1 MPVTAGHWGHL
12 VVRPESGSR
21 ATKMPDRDPRST
33 QRLSQLSW
41 NRRHLVGDWGQSWNV
56 TVSKPGSSKLTQ
68 GQTHTQL
75 SASLRQVILVFTVFP
90 CIKKK
95 KKSFCKKSFPFIAV
109 GGNFRGAR
117 EAYESSSAAPCLLRR
132 VCCATRARRGRG
144 RESPVVGVTC
154 SEPGPGRGRDR
165 DAGA

>member
-12 VVRPESGSR
+12 VMRPESGSR
-21 ATKMPDRDPRST
+21 ATKTPDRDPRST

-95 KKSFCKKSFPFIAV
+95 KAFIKNHFHSLQWEETFGVLGKHTKVPAPRPACCGACAV
-109 GGNFRGAR
+109 
-117 EAYESSSAAPCLLRR
+117 PL
-132 VCCATRARRGRG
+132 
-144 RESPVVGVTC
+144 
-154 SEPGPGRGRDR
+154 GPGEAV
-165 DAGA
+165 AGSRQWWG